1 MAPID
6 IILTN
11 SGDVPIYQQIVD
23 QIKGAVLRGELRA
36 DEPLPS
42 IRLLAK
48 ELQISVITTKRA
60 YEELESEGL
69 IYTIPGKGSFVAGV
83 DQHALRESKEQ
94 MLEEKAKELLAAAE
108 LLGLSR
114 RELRAILNRVLGDER

>member
-1 MAPID
+1 VAPID